1 MEAIEGLFPETVVKT
16 RLEVVDRQA
25 NWKKFLESH
34 QGYKKILNKI
44 SREYPS
50 TRSLTIDYRD
60 VEAFGTL
67 GLDLADELLEKPD
80 VTLKDIRGAIRE
92 YNLVKTSKSKAA
104 PEINIRIIHLS
115 QKTGIR
121 DIRTTDIGK
130 LIAVEGIIRK
140 VNDVRPRLEIGL
152 FRCQNGHTHIIE
164 QGYGLMDV
172 PDRCPADGCTSRRLD
187 LKPDLSKFI
196 DVQRARIQES
206 PEGLA
211 GGAQPRTIDIDIKD
225 DLADVLNAGDR
236 TIITGILRT
245 HQKMKAGQRD
255 TLFDIYIDCNS
266 IELPEKDLSEITISA
281 EDEDR
286 IRELSADPNIH
297 LKIRDSIAPSIFGCE
312 DIKEAISLQLFGGL
326 GKEMPDGSALRG
338 DIHVLLIGDPGI
350 AKSQFLR
357 YITKISPRAVYTTG
371 QTTSGAGLTATAVK
385 DEFGDGRWTV
395 EAGALVMAD
404 MGMAAVDEMEKLPVS
419 AQYALL
425 EAMEQQSVTCTKA
438 GMNVTL
444 RSRCALL
451 GAANPKYGRFDA
463 ETPLAEQFNLPAPL
477 LSRFDLIF
485 LSTDVP
491 EKGFDAKLA
500 AHICDSHE
508 YGEAVAQ
515 KKIGKPG
522 KTPEAKHIAPPI
534 LPKDLRLYIAYS
546 RRTCFPKLTR
556 KAKDAMISFYVKI
569 RGQSGES
576 QNKPVGITARQ
587 MEGLIRLA
595 EASARER
602 FSDEI
607 TEWDA
612 ERAVKI
618 ADKCLKQVAYDAASG
633 TYDIDNVVSGMSKA
647 KRDITRDILAVLDE
661 MVKTGPVDEGD
672 LVRNVVSRGYEPH
685 DVDKVLTALKGSGGC
700 LTNPRN
706 NEIRRV

>member
-1 MEAIEGLFPETVVKT
+1 
-16 RLEVVDRQA
+16 
-25 NWKKFLESH
+25 
-34 QGYKKILNKI
+34 
-44 SREYPS
+44 
-50 TRSLTIDYRD
+50 
-60 VEAFGTL
+60 
-67 GLDLADELLEKPD
+67 
-80 VTLKDIRGAIRE
+80 
-92 YNLVKTSKSKAA
+92 
-104 PEINIRIIHLS
+104 
-115 QKTGIR
+115 
-121 DIRTTDIGK
+121 
-130 LIAVEGIIRK
+130 
-140 VNDVRPRLEIGL
+140 
-152 FRCQNGHTHIIE
+152 
-164 QGYGLMDV
+164 
-172 PDRCPADGCTSRRLD
+172 
-187 LKPDLSKFI
+187 
-196 DVQRARIQES
+196 
-206 PEGLA
+206 
-211 GGAQPRTIDIDIKD
+211 
-225 DLADVLNAGDR
+225 
-236 TIITGILRT
+236 
-245 HQKMKAGQRD
+245 
-255 TLFDIYIDCNS
+255 
-266 IELPEKDLSEITISA
+266 
-281 EDEDR
+281 
-286 IRELSADPNIH
+286 
-297 LKIRDSIAPSIFGCE
+297 
-312 DIKEAISLQLFGGL
+312 
-326 GKEMPDGSALRG
+326 
-338 DIHVLLIGDPGI
+338 
-350 AKSQFLR
+350 
-357 YITKISPRAVYTTG
+357 
-371 QTTSGAGLTATAVK
+371 
-385 DEFGDGRWTV
+385 
-395 EAGALVMAD
+395 
-404 MGMAAVDEMEKLPVS
+404 MEKLPVS